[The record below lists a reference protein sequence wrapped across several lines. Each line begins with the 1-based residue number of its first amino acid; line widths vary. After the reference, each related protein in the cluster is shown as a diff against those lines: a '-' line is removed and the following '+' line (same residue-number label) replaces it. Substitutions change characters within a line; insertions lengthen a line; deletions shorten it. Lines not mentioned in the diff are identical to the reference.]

1 MSYYDIL
8 NFVSGCS
15 LLAYNLIRFRQHQQI
30 PCGHLRSW
38 AVRRR
43 ETGHRGLLSRDLF
56 WVFVNI
62 VLISVVQFMPAP
74 IVNKLF
80 GNLVGT
86 GMNYFG
92 LLLAAPLI
100 LPLYCWIMG
109 INIASQIDAVT
120 PAFPLALF
128 FTSLGCSTAGCCNGI
143 PWEFGLRNPY
153 NGRLEFPIQLL
164 EAAVAL
170 GIFIF
175 FLKAQ
180 KRLKPGIAYPVYV
193 MLYSGIRFF
202 TEFLRAEKNII
213 WIFKTYHIICL
224 AAFLLAAMGYLLI
237 LRHGKKP
244 AKPETEI

>member
-8 NFVSGCS
+8 NFVSGFS
-15 LLAYNLIRFRQHQQI
+15 LLIYNLIRFRQHQQI
-30 PCGHLRSW
+30 PGGHFRNW
-38 AVRRR
+38 AARRR
-43 ETGHRGLLSRDLF
+43 EAGLRGLLSRDLF

-92 LLLAAPLI
+92 LLLTAPLI

-109 INIASQIDAVT
+109 INIASQVDAVT

-128 FTSLGCSTAGCCNGI
+128 FTKLGCATAGCCSGI
-143 PWEFGLRNPY
+143 PWKFGLRNPY

-170 GIFIF
+170 GIFF
-175 FLKAQ
+175 FLLKVQ
-180 KRLKPGIAYPVYV
+180 KRLKPGTAYPVYV
-193 MLYSGIRFF
+193 ILYSGIRFF
-202 TEFLRAEKNII
+202 TEFLRADENIL
-213 WIFKTYHIICL
+213 WIFKTYQIICL
-224 AAFLLAAMGYLLI
+224 GAFLLAAVGYLLI
-237 LRHGKKP
+237 LRHRKK
-244 AKPETEI
+244 ATKPETET